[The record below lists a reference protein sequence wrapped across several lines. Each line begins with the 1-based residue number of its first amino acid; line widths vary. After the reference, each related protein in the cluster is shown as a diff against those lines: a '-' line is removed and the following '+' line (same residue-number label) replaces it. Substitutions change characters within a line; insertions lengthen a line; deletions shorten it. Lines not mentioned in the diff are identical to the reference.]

1 MNKEAAHIDA
11 FDLVCAL
18 SRIADLMNPA
28 VSEHQSRVAIIAF
41 AISQELKRPE
51 SESTEIGL
59 AGLIHDIG
67 AFSLQERL
75 DLLSFEL
82 QEPDFHA
89 RVGYLLL
96 HTFSPFANIAAMI
109 RYHHTP
115 WREGEGATRAGE
127 PVPFAAHVL
136 HLADRIEVAIDR
148 NRYILGQVRPVRER
162 IQAGVNSAFNP
173 EAVEAFLRLSDREY
187 FWLDIVSHNID
198 AILRRN
204 LRRHSV
210 TLTMQELSEF
220 AALLCLLVDFKSS
233 FTATHSSGVAATA
246 VALAQRIGF
255 SLRDQEMMRV
265 AAYLHDVGKLGIPSE
280 IIEKKGPLTQD
291 EQDIMRSHAY
301 YTHEILGS
309 VEGLEEIADW
319 GALHQERL
327 DGSGYPFHKTA
338 EELSDGA
345 RLMAVSDIFTA
356 LTEDRPY
363 RVGMSKEDALKS
375 LARLSAHRQLDPK
388 YTEILVRDFDAVN
401 TARAQAQQ
409 EATVNYNA
417 FLRALTGA

>member
-1 MNKEAAHIDA
+1 MGAEVAEIDA

-28 VSEHQSRVAIIAF
+28 VSEHQSRVAVIAI
-41 AISQELKRPE
+41 ALSQEMQRPE
-51 SESTEIGL
+51 LETTEIGM

-89 RVGYLLL
+89 RVGYQLL
-96 HTFSPFANIAAMI
+96 HTFTPFARIAAMI
-109 RYHHTP
+109 RFHHTP
-115 WREGEGATRAGE
+115 WNAGAETAGQSE
-127 PVPFAAHVL
+127 PAPLAAHIL
-136 HLADRIEVAIDR
+136 HLADRVEVAIDR
-148 NRYILGQVRPVRER
+148 NRYVLGQKKEVCAR
-162 IQAGVNSAFNP
+162 IQNAANSPFHP
-173 EAVEAFLRLSDREY
+173 EAVEAFMRLAGRES
-187 FWLDIVSHNID
+187 FWLDIVSHTIG
-198 AILRRN
+198 AFLRKRLRN
-204 LRRHSV
+204 HAF
-210 TLTMQELSEF
+210 TMTMQELSEF

-246 VALAQRIGF
+246 VALAQRAGF
-255 SLRDQEMMRV
+255 SARDRELMRV

-280 IIEKKGPLTQD
+280 IIEKKGPLSGE

-301 YTHEILGS
+301 FTNEILGS
-309 VEGLEEIADW
+309 VAGLETITDW

-327 DGSGYPFHKTA
+327 DGTGYPFHKTA

-345 RLMAVSDIFTA
+345 RLMAVADIFTA

-363 RVGMSKEDALKS
+363 RPGMAKEDVLKALS
-375 LARLSAHRQLDPK
+375 RLGAHQQLDPK
-388 YTEILVRDFDAVN
+388 FTDLVAAHFDEVN
-401 TARAQAQQ
+401 AARAQAQ
-409 EATVNYNA
+409 ADAAASYA
-417 FLRALTGA
+417 SFLSALTSE

>member
-1 MNKEAAHIDA
+1 MNADAARIDA

-28 VSEHQSRVAIIAF
+28 VSEHQSRVAVIAL
-41 AISQELKRPE
+41 ALSLEMQRPE
-51 SESTEIGL
+51 EETTEIGL

-96 HTFSPFANIAAMI
+96 HTFSPFAGIAAMI

-115 WREGEGATRAGE
+115 WRNGEGAAQAGH
-127 PVPFAAHVL
+127 PIPLAAHIL
-136 HLADRIEVAIDR
+136 HLADRVEVAIDR
-148 NRYILGQVRPVRER
+148 NRYILGQTDQVCER
-162 IQAGVNSAFNP
+162 IRTGANTSFHPDVLA
-173 EAVEAFLRLSDREY
+173 AFLRLAGREY
-187 FWLDIVSHNID
+187 FWLDVVSHNIGLFLRKSLRKH
-198 AILRRN
+198 AI
-204 LRRHSV
+204 
-210 TLTMQELSEF
+210 TMTMQELSEF

-246 VALAQRIGF
+246 LALARRAGF
-255 SLRDQEMMRV
+255 SSRDQEMMRV

-280 IIEKKGPLTQD
+280 IIEKKGPLTGE
-291 EQDIMRSHAY
+291 EQNIMRSHAY
-301 YTHEILGS
+301 FTHEILGS
-309 VEGLEEIADW
+309 VEGLEEITDW

-338 EELSDGA
+338 EQLSDGA
-345 RLMAVSDIFTA
+345 RLMAVADIFTA

-363 RVGMSKEDALKS
+363 RAGMSKEDTLRALN
-375 LARLSAHRQLDPK
+375 RLSAHRQLESK
-388 YTEILVRDFDAVN
+388 YTDILTRDFDDINA
-401 TARAQAQQ
+401 ARAKAQA
-409 EATVNYNA
+409 EAAVHYA
-417 FLRALTGA
+417 DFLRALTQA